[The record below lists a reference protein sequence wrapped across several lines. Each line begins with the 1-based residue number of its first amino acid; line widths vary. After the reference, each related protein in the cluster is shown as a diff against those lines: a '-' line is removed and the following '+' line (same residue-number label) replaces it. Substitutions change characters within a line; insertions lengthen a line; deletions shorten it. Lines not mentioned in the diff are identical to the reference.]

1 MILLWLRI
9 RMRFALIVVA
19 IFAGVLLASFAVLQP
34 RPPAAIASAPPVAAS
49 TAEQVAAKAAEVET
63 ARKVAAEKEKAEA
76 EEAQVYADA
85 KGALESVRYSL
96 ADPESALFKD
106 VWAVRG
112 QIADAPPTTFA
123 CGTVNAKNGFGGYVG
138 YTPFVA
144 VGSTVLTP
152 QDGIFE
158 RVFRQVCLSG
168 EKLFAVE
175 V

>member
-1 MILLWLRI
+1 
-9 RMRFALIVVA
+9 MRFALIVVA
-19 IFAGVLLASFAVLQP
+19 IFAGVLLASFAILQP
-34 RPPAAIASAPPVAAS
+34 QPAPAIASVPAVAAPM
-49 TAEQVAAKAAEVET
+49 AEQVATKAAVDET
-63 ARKVAAEKEKAEA
+63 ARKAAAEKDKADR
-76 EEAQVYADA
+76 EEAQAYVDA
-85 KGALESVRYSL
+85 KVALESARNTL

-112 QIADAPPTTFA
+112 QIADAPPTTFT

-158 RVFRQVCLSG
+158 RVFRQVCLG
-168 EKLFAVE
+168 GNKLFPMQV
-175 V
+175 

>member
-1 MILLWLRI
+1 
-9 RMRFALIVVA
+9 MRFALIVVA
-19 IFAGVLLASFAVLQP
+19 VFAGVLLASFVALQP
-34 RPPAAIASAPPVAAS
+34 RPTAATASAPAVAAP
-49 TAEQVAAKAAEVET
+49 TAEQVAAKAEAEEV
-63 ARKVAAEKEKAEA
+63 ARKAAAEKEKAA
-76 EEAQVYADA
+76 SEEAQVYADA
-85 KGALESVRYSL
+85 KDALESVRNTL
-96 ADPESALFKD
+96 ADPESALFKN

-138 YTPFVA
+138 YMPFVA

-158 RVFRQVCLSG
+158 RVFRQVCLDG
-168 EKLFAVE
+168 KKLFPVE

>member
-1 MILLWLRI
+1 
-9 RMRFALIVVA
+9 MRFALIVVA
-19 IFAGVLLASFAVLQP
+19 IFAGALLATFAVLQP
-34 RPPAAIASAPPVAAS
+34 RPSPAIVPAPAVVAPA
-49 TAEQVAAKAAEVET
+49 AEQVAAKAVEVEA
-63 ARKVAAEKEKAEA
+63 ARKAAAEKERAER
-76 EEAQVYADA
+76 EEAQAYADA
-85 KGALESVRYSL
+85 NGALESVRYSL

-152 QDGIFE
+152 QDGLFE
-158 RVFRQVCLSG
+158 RVFRQVCLG
-168 EKLFAVE
+168 GKKLFAVE

>member
-1 MILLWLRI
+1 
-9 RMRFALIVVA
+9 MRFALIVAAV
-19 IFAGVLLASFAVLQP
+19 FAGVLLASFFILQP
-34 RPPAAIASAPPVAAS
+34 RPTRAIALAPAVAAP
-49 TAEQVAAKAAEVET
+49 TAEQIATRTAADEA
-63 ARKVAAEKEKAEA
+63 ARKAAAEKEKAQA
-76 EEAQVYADA
+76 EEAQAYADA
-85 KGALESVRYSL
+85 KGALESVRNTL

-106 VWAVRG
+106 AWAVRG

-158 RVFRQVCLSG
+158 RVFRQVCLG
-168 EKLFAVE
+168 GKKLFPLQV
-175 V
+175 